1 MLLNGGDLSE
11 YSIPD
16 ILYDWLRNW
25 IVGFNYSCITD
36 IVAT

>member
-11 YSIPD
+11 YSIPN
-16 ILYDWLRNW
+16 ILYDRLWNW
-25 IVGFNYSCITD
+25 IVGVNYSCITD

>member
-16 ILYDWLRNW
+16 VFYDRLRYW
-25 IVGFNYSCITD
+25 IVGIYYACPSGI
-36 IVAT
+36 IVT